1 VGERMATETTPDE
14 IVSLMVGAEAV
25 HQMGVIPKALNGV

>member
-1 VGERMATETTPDE
+1 MTKKRHDE

-25 HQMGVIPKALNGV
+25 HEMGVLPRMLNGEVGD